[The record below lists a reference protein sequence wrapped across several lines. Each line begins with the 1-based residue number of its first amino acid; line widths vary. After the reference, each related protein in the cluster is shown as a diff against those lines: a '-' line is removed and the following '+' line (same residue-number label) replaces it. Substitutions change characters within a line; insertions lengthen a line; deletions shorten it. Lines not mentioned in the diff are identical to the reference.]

1 MLEKFDVIK
10 KRFEEVSDLISNPEI
25 VSDRKKYIDLS
36 KEYKELSKIIEKFK
50 IYEIT
55 LSNES
60 EALDLIK
67 D

>member
-1 MLEKFDVIK
+1 MLEKFNVIK
-10 KRFEEVSDLISNPEI
+10 KRFEEVSDLISSPEI
-25 VSDRKKYIDLS
+25 VSERKKYIDLS